1 MKHMLLDSPLAPPSL
16 SASTPLDTNPSQA
29 QPSPVQ
35 VQLNWATIMT
45 SIEIANNA
53 AQEAAA
59 TSHFRS
65 CRMQSLPHPTIFLS
79 LIPLLLSLAG
89 RASSPAVSCL
99 CNSTRIQL
107 CSTKLLYFISCCC
120 CCGNSLSVARV
131 IDMALF
137 CVAFPFP
144 REATISARK
153 VSRTLEWNFH
163 CPRELQNF
171 KLKWEL
177 LFLTWLQLVLNVH
190 FCKIS
195 YIVYY
200 NIL

>member
-1 MKHMLLDSPLAPPSL
+1 
-16 SASTPLDTNPSQA
+16 
-29 QPSPVQ
+29 
-35 VQLNWATIMT
+35 MT

-65 CRMQSLPHPTIFLS
+65 CRMQPPFTLPAILPLS
-79 LIPLLLSLAG
+79 LYCCLLAG
-89 RASSPAVSCL
+89 RASSPAVSWL

-107 CSTKLLYFISCCC
+107 CSTKLLYFISCCCCCC

-153 VSRTLEWNFH
+153 VARTLKLKWNFR

-171 KLKWEL
+171 KLE
-177 LFLTWLQLVLNVH
+177 
-190 FCKIS
+190 
-195 YIVYY
+195 
-200 NIL
+200 